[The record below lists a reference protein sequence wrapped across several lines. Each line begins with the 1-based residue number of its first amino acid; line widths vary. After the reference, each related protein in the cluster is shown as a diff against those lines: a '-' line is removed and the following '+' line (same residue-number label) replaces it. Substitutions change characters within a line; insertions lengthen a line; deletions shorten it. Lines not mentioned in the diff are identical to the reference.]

1 MSATKL
7 YSITSNTKVVVNALE
22 EDVTIYWVVQS
33 GEEDDVIENL
43 LGKYESLSDHIQV
56 VKKNPDVYP
65 TFTQQYTNETVSNN
79 SLIVECGDRFRYVPY
94 EDIYVS
100 EMDVYTYSYDTSFD
114 GEGAITSAIDYV
126 VNEEL
131 PKLYFLEG
139 HGEGE
144 LPSGFTEQIEKEN
157 MEKDTLSLLTVDD
170 IPEDADCLVI
180 YAPTTDISVEERDML
195 AEYTQNGGKLLVMA
209 GPSKEE
215 DLTNLYTLLEE
226 YGVEPVDGIVV
237 EQDRDHYAIGYPYL
251 SIGDGKVYLVDH
263 DPLEEYDAQ
272 LSDLIRNDEMPGMED
287 VTSIQ
292 FSGTQSYEIYH
303 QEDSTHTYSEDDVYF
318 LRDGDLPLSTT
329 RTEGYLNTLRFL
341 SLTNYVNYKVTEDEL
356 AQYGLDNPDLT
367 VTVTYTQEDDDGNS
381 SQETATLTVGRSQD
395 QKEQAQ
401 DAAEG
406 EEVSAYARVGD
417 SSIIYEITGS
427 DYDSIL
433 AASYDD
439 LRHQEVFYGDMTQV
453 YQVDV
458 TMDGAT
464 YTLTA
469 TQGEDS
475 TTWSYGGETVDD
487 STTFTS
493 GITALT
499 ASSFT
504 SQEPQGEE
512 EIRLLI
518 YQKNENFPTVEVTLY
533 RQDGTYCL
541 AQVDG
546 ESMCLVER
554 STVVDLKEAINAIV
568 LG

>member
-65 TFTQQYTNETVSNN
+65 TFTQQYTDETVSNN

-100 EMDVYTYSYDTSFD
+100 EMDVYTYSYDTDFD

-157 MEKDTLSLLTVDD
+157 METDTLSLLSVDD

-251 SIGDGKVYLVDH
+251 SIGDGKVYLVSD
-263 DPLEEYDAQ
+263 DPLEEYDAG
-272 LSDLIRNDEMPGMED
+272 LSDLIKHDKMPGMDD

-292 FSGTQSYEIYH
+292 FSGAQSYGIYY
-303 QEDSTHTYSEDDVYF
+303 QENSAHTYCEDDVYF
-318 LRDGDLPLSTT
+318 VQDQDVPLSTT
-329 RTEGYLNTLRFL
+329 RTEGYLNTMRFL
-341 SLTNYVNYKVTEDEL
+341 SLTNYVNYKVTEEEL
-356 AQYGLDNPDLT
+356 ADYGLETPDLT
-367 VTVTYTQEDDDGNS
+367 VTVAYTQEDTEGS
-381 SQETATLTVGRSQD
+381 ETEGTVTLSVGRSAE

-401 DAAEG
+401 EAEEG
-406 EEVSAYARVGD
+406 TDVSAYVRVGD
-417 SSIIYEITGS
+417 SSIIYEITGT
-427 DYDSIL
+427 DYQAL
-433 AASYDD
+433 MAASYND
-439 LRHQEVFYGDMTQV
+439 LRHQEVFWGDMTQV

-458 TMDGAT
+458 SLDGES
-464 YTLTA
+464 YTLTS
-469 TQGEDS
+469 TQGEE
-475 TTWSYGGETVDD
+475 TATWSYDGEEVDA
-487 STTFTS
+487 SSFQNAV
-493 GITALT
+493 TALT

-504 SQEPQGEE
+504 DQEPTGGEE
-512 EIRLLI
+512 VSLTL
-518 YQKNENFPTVEVTLY
+518 YLDDENFPSVNITLY

-541 AQVDG
+541 AEVDG
-546 ESMCLVER
+546 QPVCLVER
-554 STVVDLKEAINAIV
+554 SAVVTLTEAIRSIV